1 MPLTNAEEDYL
12 RELVDDMKV
21 AHEGTLDLLRDMR
34 DERELLVKVL
44 NIASLYIDA
53 RNGLNEIDP
62 ATLLTHLERTILTF
76 HQFTKDHQC
85 APTT

>member
-1 MPLTNAEEDYL
+1 MPLTKAEEEYL
-12 RELVDDMKV
+12 RELVDDLKV

-34 DERELLVKVL
+34 TEREMLMKVL

-62 ATLLTHLERTILTF
+62 ADLLTHLDRSILTF
-76 HQFTKDHQC
+76 HQFNGSHRC

>member
-1 MPLTNAEEDYL
+1 ML
-12 RELVDDMKV
+12 M
-21 AHEGTLDLLRDMR
+21 
-34 DERELLVKVL
+34 KVL

-62 ATLLTHLERTILTF
+62 ADLLTHLDRSILTF
-76 HQFTKDHQC
+76 HQFNGSHRC